1 MAALPWTAPR
11 PRSLLPVHRLERL
24 INLVAALLD
33 AERPLTVEELR
44 ERLPGYAEDKSTFRR
59 AFERDK
65 ETLRD
70 LGVPITLEP
79 VSAAEPGGGYRIP
92 KEAYYLRDPG
102 LAPDELAALH
112 LAASAVRLE
121 GANGVEA
128 LWKLGGEVAE
138 GGPAPALA
146 ALPGAAHLAPLFAA
160 ISARRRVAF
169 TYRGRRRSVAPHL
182 LSFRNGHWYLVADE
196 DGAGEQRSY
205 RLDRL
210 ESEVAGTG
218 PEGAFAGRAA
228 GAEAQPQ
235 PWELGGGE
243 PVTARLLVDADQ
255 AGWAV
260 GHVGR
265 QAVEERRD
273 DGSVVLSV
281 PVANPDAFRSFVLG
295 FLDHA
300 EVLGPPE
307 LRADMVAWLEALCPG

>member
-1 MAALPWTAPR
+1 
-11 PRSLLPVHRLERL
+11 VHRLERL

-33 AERPLTVEELR
+33 AERPLTVDQLR
-44 ERLPGYAEDKSTFRR
+44 DRLPGYADDKATFRR

-70 LGVPITLEP
+70 LGVPIALEP
-79 VSAAEPGGGYRIP
+79 VGSADAGVEGYRIP

-128 LWKLGGEVAE
+128 LWKLGGDVAE

-146 ALPGAAHLAPLFAA
+146 ALPGADHLAPLFAA
-160 ISARRRVAF
+160 ISARQRVVF
-169 TYRGRRRSVAPHL
+169 TYRGRARSVAPHL
-182 LSFRNGHWYLVADE
+182 LSFRNGHWYLVAAD
-196 DGAGEQRSY
+196 DAAGEQRSY

-210 ESEVAGTG
+210 ESEVAATG
-218 PEGAFAGRAA
+218 PEGAFAGRPPGAA
-228 GAEAQPQ
+228 ARPQ

-243 PVTARLLVDADQ
+243 PVAARLLVDAGQ

-260 GHVGR
+260 GHLGR
-265 QAVEERRD
+265 QAVEEWRA
-273 DGSVVLSV
+273 DGSVVLTV
-281 PVANPDAFRSFVLG
+281 PVTNRDAFRSFVLG

-307 LRADMVAWLEALCPG
+307 LRADMVAWLEALCRG

>member
-1 MAALPWTAPR
+1 M
-11 PRSLLPVHRLERL
+11 HRLERL

-44 ERLPGYAEDKSTFRR
+44 ERLPGYAEDKATFRR

-70 LGVPITLEP
+70 LGVPIALEP
-79 VSAAEPGGGYRIP
+79 VAAADPGVEGYRIP

-128 LWKLGGEVAE
+128 LWKLGGEVSE
-138 GGPAPALA
+138 QGPAPALA

-160 ISARRRVAF
+160 ISSRRRVTF
-169 TYRGRRRSVAPHL
+169 GYRGRPRSVAPYL
-182 LSFRNGHWYLVADE
+182 LSFRNGHWYLVAAAD
-196 DGAGEQRSY
+196 DAGERSY
-205 RLDRL
+205 RLDRI
-210 ESEVAGTG
+210 ESDVTPTG
-218 PEGAFAGRAA
+218 PEGAFEARPP
-228 GAEAQPQ
+228 GARRPAQ
-235 PWELGGGE
+235 PWELGEGD

-265 QAVEERRD
+265 QSVEEWRA
-273 DGSVVLSV
+273 DGSVVLAV
-281 PVANPDAFRSFVLG
+281 PVANRDAFRSFVLG

-300 EVLGPPE
+300 EVLSPPE
-307 LRADMVAWLEALCPG
+307 LRDDLVAWLRRLVA